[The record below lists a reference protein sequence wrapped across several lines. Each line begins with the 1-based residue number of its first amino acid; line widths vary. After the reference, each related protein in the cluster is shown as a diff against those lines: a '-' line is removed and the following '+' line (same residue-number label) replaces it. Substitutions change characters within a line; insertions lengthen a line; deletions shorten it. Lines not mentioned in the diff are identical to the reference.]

1 MVTPTQRAKRN
12 SKYDPVHVVTTTPGA
27 SIQPEQKRAGYW
39 FCRIDYGLSNGK
51 NAPIAFH
58 RVNKDLVKRGMRIS
72 TDGSLLKDGRSF
84 TSELKYNETLKCE
97 ELVFNHLKPSG
108 NQSMEESNQE
118 PAADFEGYGD
128 SDSITELLDV
138 PDPKPEADP
147 FPASTEKTISRG
159 NHSELQLDPDFK
171 FLLDQCLN
179 GHVYMTSRL
188 GVREHIRPDTI
199 QKYVTSV
206 NIAFVDIYKA
216 KKQQGE
222 LQ

>member
-1 MVTPTQRAKRN
+1 MVTSTPRTQRN

-27 SIQPEQKRAGYW
+27 SIQPDQKRAGYW
-39 FCRIDYGLSNGK
+39 FARIDYVLSNGK

-58 RVNKDLVKRGMRIS
+58 KVNKDLIKRGMRIS
-72 TDGSLLKDGRSF
+72 TDGTLLKDGRNF
-84 TSELKYNETLKCE
+84 TSELKYNEALKCE

-108 NQSMEESNQE
+108 DQSMEESHQE
-118 PAADFEGYGD
+118 PSADFEGYQD
-128 SDSITELLDV
+128 SDSITELSNLDQ
-138 PDPKPEADP
+138 DP
-147 FPASTEKTISRG
+147 FPASSRKTVSRAEY
-159 NHSELQLDPDFK
+159 SESQLDPDFK

-216 KKQQGE
+216 KKQIGE
-222 LQ
+222 LS

>member
-1 MVTPTQRAKRN
+1 MVTSTPRTQRN

-72 TDGSLLKDGRSF
+72 TDGALLKDGRTF
-84 TSELKYNETLKCE
+84 TTELKYNEELKCE
-97 ELVFNHLKPSG
+97 ELVFNHLEPSG
-108 NQSMEESNQE
+108 QQSMEESNQE
-118 PAADFEGYGD
+118 PSADFEGYQD
-128 SDSITELLDV
+128 SDSITELSS
-138 PDPKPEADP
+138 EAVHRAADI
-147 FPASTEKTISRG
+147 FAT
-159 NHSELQLDPDFK
+159 HHLDPDFK
-171 FLLDQCLN
+171 FLLDHCLH
-179 GHVYMTSRL
+179 GHRYMSREL
-188 GVREHIRPDTI
+188 GVKEYVSPDTI

-216 KKQQGE
+216 KKQIGE
-222 LQ
+222 LS

>member
-1 MVTPTQRAKRN
+1 MVIPTPRTQRN

-27 SIQPEQKRAGYW
+27 SIQPDQKRAGYW
-39 FCRIDYGLSNGK
+39 FARIDYVLGNGK

-58 RVNKDLVKRGMRIS
+58 KVNKDLVKRGMRIS
-72 TDGSLLKDGRSF
+72 TDGTLLKDGRNF

-108 NQSMEESNQE
+108 DQSMEESYQE
-118 PAADFEGYGD
+118 PSADFEGYQD
-128 SDSITELLDV
+128 SDSITELSHLDQ
-138 PDPKPEADP
+138 DP
-147 FPASTEKTISRG
+147 FPASSQKTVSKAEYAESR
-159 NHSELQLDPDFK
+159 LDPDFK

-216 KKQQGE
+216 KKQIGE
-222 LQ
+222 LS

>member
-12 SKYDPVHVVTTTPGA
+12 SKYDPVHIVTTTPGA

-39 FCRIDYGLSNGK
+39 FARIDFLLNNGK

-58 RVNKDLVKRGMRIS
+58 KVNKDRIKRGMRIS
-72 TDGSLLKDGRSF
+72 TDGTLLKDGRSF
-84 TSELKYNETLKCE
+84 TTELKYNETLKCE
-97 ELVFNHLKPSG
+97 ELVFDHLKPSG

-118 PAADFEGYGD
+118 PSADFEGYGD
-128 SDSITELLDV
+128 ADSITEL
-138 PDPKPEADP
+138 PEQPVSYDP
-147 FPASTEKTISRG
+147 FPDPSQKRVLRG
-159 NHSELQLDPDFK
+159 NHSETQLDPDFK

>member
-1 MVTPTQRAKRN
+1 MVTSTPRTQRN

-27 SIQPEQKRAGYW
+27 SIQPDQKRAGYW
-39 FCRIDYGLSNGK
+39 FARIDYVLGNGK

-58 RVNKDLVKRGMRIS
+58 KVNKDLVKRGMRIS
-72 TDGSLLKDGRSF
+72 TDGTLLKDGRNF
-84 TSELKYNETLKCE
+84 TSELKYNEALKCE

-108 NQSMEESNQE
+108 DQSMEESHQE
-118 PAADFEGYGD
+118 PSADFEGYQD
-128 SDSITELLDV
+128 SDSITELSNL
-138 PDPKPEADP
+138 EQDP
-147 FPASTEKTISRG
+147 FPASSQKTVSKAEYAESR
-159 NHSELQLDPDFK
+159 LDPDFK

-216 KKQQGE
+216 KKQIGE
-222 LQ
+222 LS

>member
-39 FCRIDYGLSNGK
+39 FARIDYLLSNGK

-58 RVNKDLVKRGMRIS
+58 KVNKDLIKRGMRIS
-72 TDGSLLKDGRSF
+72 TDGTLLKDGRSF
-84 TSELKYNETLKCE
+84 TTELKYNETLKCE
-97 ELVFNHLKPSG
+97 ELVFDHLRPSG

-118 PAADFEGYGD
+118 PSADFEGYGD
-128 SDSITELLDV
+128 ADSITELSD
-138 PDPKPEADP
+138 EAVHRAADI
-147 FPASTEKTISRG
+147 FATY
-159 NHSELQLDPDFK
+159 QLDPDFK

>member
-27 SIQPEQKRAGYW
+27 SIHPEQKRAGYW

-72 TDGSLLKDGRSF
+72 TDGALLKDGRTF
-84 TSELKYNETLKCE
+84 TTELKYNEELKCE
-97 ELVFNHLKPSG
+97 ELVFNHLEPSG
-108 NQSMEESNQE
+108 QQSMEESNQE
-118 PAADFEGYGD
+118 PSADFEGYQD
-128 SDSITELLDV
+128 SDSITELSS
-138 PDPKPEADP
+138 EAVHRAADI
-147 FPASTEKTISRG
+147 FAT
-159 NHSELQLDPDFK
+159 HHLDPDFK
-171 FLLDQCLN
+171 FLLDQCLH
-179 GHVYMTSRL
+179 GHRYMSREL
-188 GVREHIRPDTI
+188 GVKEYVRPDTI

-216 KKQQGE
+216 KKQIGE

>member
-1 MVTPTQRAKRN
+1 MVTPTQRAQRN

-58 RVNKDLVKRGMRIS
+58 RVNKDLIKRGMRIS
-72 TDGSLLKDGRSF
+72 TDGALLKDGRRF
-84 TSELKYNETLKCE
+84 TTELKYNEELKCE
-97 ELVFNHLKPSG
+97 ELVFNHLEPSG
-108 NQSMEESNQE
+108 QQSMEESNQK
-118 PAADFEGYGD
+118 PSADFEGYQD
-128 SDSITELLDV
+128 SDSITELSGI
-138 PDPKPEADP
+138 EQDP
-147 FPASTEKTISRG
+147 FPAPSQKTVSRG
-159 NHSELQLDPDFK
+159 EYSESQLDPDFK

-216 KKQQGE
+216 KKQIGE